1 MPVSLAPSRMSFGSW
16 IGDVALALE
25 RDAVERALGGLP
37 FVDESRGEGLAG
49 IRVGA
54 FVGGGEA
61 EPPVLVAR
69 DELLVLGEHEDGRF
83 RESELLLGGEPRADD
98 HVGADLR
105 PPPIP
110 MMHEVG
116 DGHVAPVVIVVAA
129 AVVGFGGTVVGDN
142 GPNGAGRNRRK
153 PEELLGLI
161 VSVERAADAGTP

>member
-1 MPVSLAPSRMSFGSW
+1 MLLS
-16 IGDVALALE
+16 VAVK
-25 RDAVERALGGLP
+25 R
-37 FVDESRGEGLAG
+37 S
-49 IRVGA
+49 
-54 FVGGGEA
+54 
-61 EPPVLVAR
+61 PPVLVAR
-69 DELLVLGEHEDGRF
+69 DELPVLGEHEDGRF

-110 MMHEVG
+110 RMHEVG

-153 PEELLGLI
+153 PEELLD
-161 VSVERAADAGTP
+161 DAMPLYPVQETGVDIAVGDYQ